1 MTSFKQ
7 VWHAKWPMI
16 VGLFLFVWAIESFSY
31 FVVATWA
38 GGVHGG
44 VASAVNLQLG
54 IDRVIPWFTPIFALY
69 MPLPFIWI
77 ILWPVMAWFAGR
89 ERLFWQYFTVSSLVY
104 VISTVIYAVMPTVT
118 IPHDFLVGPIQ
129 VLSKDSA
136 FYSQIAVLDS
146 SSVNVFG
153 SFPSYHNTWAAL
165 AVFFGVVA
173 HREHRSVLGVICVVF
188 GLLITLSTFLLHQ
201 HAVLDAVFTY
211 ALVGL
216 CWWLDAKL
224 GWSRKLLQAK
234 K

>member
-7 VWHAKWPMI
+7 VWHAKWPII

-89 ERLFWQYFTVSSLVY
+89 ERLFW
-104 VISTVIYAVMPTVT
+104 
-118 IPHDFLVGPIQ
+118 
-129 VLSKDSA
+129 
-136 FYSQIAVLDS
+136 
-146 SSVNVFG
+146 
-153 SFPSYHNTWAAL
+153 
-165 AVFFGVVA
+165 
-173 HREHRSVLGVICVVF
+173 
-188 GLLITLSTFLLHQ
+188 
-201 HAVLDAVFTY
+201 
-211 ALVGL
+211 
-216 CWWLDAKL
+216 
-224 GWSRKLLQAK
+224 
-234 K
+234 